1 MLRATCYV
9 LRGYGLR
16 PHVTCRGGRVPKE
29 AGFPDQA
36 AVFRIPLGYQ
46 RTFASNWTVS
56 TDYMHT
62 RGNDEGRV
70 QVIKARC
77 T

>member
-1 MLRATCYV
+1 M
-9 LRGYGLR
+9 
-16 PHVTCRGGRVPKE
+16 PKE

-56 TDYMHT
+56 TDYVHT